1 MVGTTRKSTDT
12 ICAEWF
18 FKKAFQ
24 RCLVVLG
31 TFFGMYRCTVASEI
45 SRPSLSISPL
55 IRGAPQRG
63 LSFAICLIKA
73 IWSRG
78 IFGLPASDRLLH
90 LQYSRNPC
98 RCHRIIVSGL
108 MISNV
113 LCQELKMLVRTLK
126 KNLSDGLIRG
136 LRDVRASIS
145 NCFLRYTISSWS

>member
-18 FKKAFQ
+18 FKKVFQ

-31 TFFGMYRCTVASEI
+31 AFFGMYRCTVASEI
-45 SRPSLSISPL
+45 SKPSLSISPW
-55 IRGAPQRG
+55 IRGAPQSG

-78 IFGLPASDRLLH
+78 IFGLPVSDLLFH
-90 LQYSRNPC
+90 LQYNLKPC
-98 RCHRIIVSGL
+98 RCHRITVSGL
-108 MISNV
+108 MISNE
-113 LCQELKMLVRTLK
+113 LFQEMKMFVRMPK
-126 KNLSDGLIRG
+126 KNLSEGLIRG

-145 NCFLRYTISSWS
+145 SCFRKYTISSWS